1 VLSSLERGALREG
14 SRKFSLTL
22 ESTPEFILEI
32 QTRPKGVVDGA
43 NCSNRKSCPRNGTK
57 RGQHPVLR
65 KGRPAAGARAQRG
78 GFRLYTAADIEHL
91 RFIRSAQELGFSL
104 AEIRELLLI
113 KDERTEACTHVR
125 DLIQSRLGAIRGK
138 IEDLRLL
145 ERHLKQA
152 LHKCDDALGDGDA
165 TAHEHC
171 PVLEEIAGT
180 KNGKGN
186 R

>member
-1 VLSSLERGALREG
+1 MLQAVQIGKVARETGLSVDTIRFYEKEG
-14 SRKFSLTL
+14 LLQEPSRS
-22 ESTPEFILEI
+22 E
-32 QTRPKGVVDGA
+32 
-43 NCSNRKSCPRNGTK
+43 
-57 RGQHPVLR
+57 
-65 KGRPAAGARAQRG
+65 G

-104 AEIRELLLI
+104 AEIRELLVI
-113 KDERTEACTHVR
+113 QDERTESCTHVR
-125 DLIQSRLGAIRGK
+125 GLIQTRLAAIRGK

-152 LHKCDDALGDGDA
+152 LHKCDDALGHGDA
-165 TAHEHC
+165 AAHEHC